1 MRVSGSIAVAVFAA
15 LATLQCGGS
24 GGGASGGARVADA
37 ISPAPN
43 SAAVTVQARIAQYK
57 FIPET
62 IHVAVGQVVRWTNE
76 DNVGHTVTFT
86 AADTGPKK
94 PITSRA
100 QIMGLNRPA
109 QLYSSRLFNQ
119 NESWAAKFDRPGRYA
134 YICDPHPYMK
144 AVVVVE

>member
-1 MRVSGSIAVAVFAA
+1 MRVSGSIVVAVFTA
-15 LATLQCGGS
+15 LASSQCGGAQT
-24 GGGASGGARVADA
+24 GG
-37 ISPAPN
+37 
-43 SAAVTVQARIAQYK
+43 AAVTNAIAPAPASATVNVQARIAQYK

-86 AADTGPKK
+86 AADTGPRK

-100 QIMGLNRPA
+100 QLMGLNRPQ
-109 QLYSSRLFNQ
+109 QLYSSKLFMQ
-119 NESWAAKFDRPGRYA
+119 NESWTAKFDKPGRFA
-134 YICDPHPYMK
+134 YICDPHPYMR